1 MLIHPWDSAGPDEWR
16 SWLDTTAPFGHL
28 AINNIDPS
36 EPPIMVPTHAVIE
49 GTELLVHLARPNPA
63 WPHIGA
69 NPRLLYSV
77 TNDSAFIPG
86 PWRAPDGTPPE
97 LGVPTSYYA
106 TVQFTCDSE
115 IIDDPQAK
123 AELLRSQLRHL
134 QPDGDH
140 AEVDVD
146 AEPYGRLL
154 PGIRGLRLTIIE
166 VVAKFKYDDHKPI
179 EHRSRVSQLLV
190 QRGGLQDAGAARQQ
204 TRRLAERGEW
214 KQP

>member
-1 MLIHPWDSAGPDEWR
+1 MAQ
-16 SWLDTTAPFGHL
+16 
-28 AINNIDPS
+28 
-36 EPPIMVPTHAVIE
+36 
-49 GTELLVHLARPNPA
+49 LARHDRTVRPSRNQQHRPQRA
-63 WPHIGA
+63 TDHGSH
-69 NPRLLYSV
+69 PRCHRRHGVARAPRPTESSLAAYRGQSPLLYSV
-77 TNDSAFIPG
+77 TSDFAFIPG
-86 PWRAPDGTPPE
+86 PWRASSGTPPE

-123 AELLRSQLRHL
+123 ADLLGSQLRHL

-140 AEVDVD
+140 AEVDIE

-166 VVAKFKYDDHKPI
+166 VIAKFKYDDHKPI

-190 QRGGLQDAGAARQQ
+190 QRGRLQDAGAARQQ